1 MSTYITLT
9 NELLRRMGE
18 VTLDSTQFDDAR
30 NVQGLAKAAINS
42 SMREILHT
50 TQELPFTLI
59 TQTQTMTI
67 GTGVYSLPA
76 DTSSVDWE
84 SFYLKKLAASN
95 NAPARLTPISYSHYL
110 NQYRSIEENTSTG
123 GYTYPT
129 HVYQTQDFK
138 FGVTPIPDAVY
149 QIEYKYWRFP
159 NPLAVSTDECVLP
172 SRFDTIIID
181 GGMMYMMLYRSNEQS
196 ATIHRDKFD
205 NGIKSLRRLVN
216 DEPLEVRS
224 TIIKYPSFSPR
235 VF

>member
-42 SMREILHT
+42 SIREILHT

-59 TQTQTMTI
+59 TQIQTMTI

>member
-1 MSTYITLT
+1 
-9 NELLRRMGE
+9 MGE
-18 VTLDSTQFDDAR
+18 VTLDSSQFDDAR

-42 SMREILHT
+42 SIREILHT
-50 TQELPFTLI
+50 TQELPFTLV
-59 TQTQTMTI
+59 TQVQTMTI

-76 DTSSVDWE
+76 NASSVDWE
-84 SFYLKKLAASN
+84 SFYLKKLGSAN
-95 NAPARLTPISYSHYL
+95 NAPARLTPISYAHYL

-138 FGVTPIPDAVY
+138 FGVTPIPDAAY

-159 NPLAVSTDECVLP
+159 DPLAVAADECVIP

-196 ATIHRDKFD
+196 AAIHKDKFE
-205 NGIKSLRRLVN
+205 NGIKSLRRLVS
-216 DEPLEVRS
+216 DDPLEVRS
-224 TIIKYPSFSPR
+224 TVIKYPSFSPR